1 MTNKYGGI
9 SEPIGLSWP
18 ALIPGTLIKRYKR
31 FLVDVKLDSG
41 RVVTAHCANTGT
53 MLECCTPGRTVYLS
67 YHDNPKRKL
76 KYSWEIITM
85 PASLVGINT
94 LVPNRLILKSI
105 RQGLIEELDG
115 YDNIKA
121 EVNTVNGSR
130 IDLLL
135 TKGKNERCFVEIK
148 NCTLVKDGVAYFP
161 DAVTS
166 RGLKHLVELQKLASE
181 GCRCLMF
188 YLIQRMD
195 AKIFKPAD
203 HIDSAYG
210 HELRQASENGI
221 EILVYDVII
230 DLERIIL
237 GKRIPY
243 IL

>member
-9 SEPIGLSWP
+9 PEPIGLSWP

-135 TKGKNERCFVEIK
+135 TKGESERCFVEIK

-166 RGLKHLVELQKLASE
+166 RGLKHLVGLQKLASE